1 MQLVFADSEVA
12 RVEVQGD
19 TLLLRFAAAAIE
31 QGPAGEDGYLP
42 GLTLAFQQARWQG
55 DPAACFGRLVEGE
68 LSDGISRFTRLELPF
83 DGPGPWRVEL
93 LFAHGRRLVVD
104 AQRVTASAGDAPLRP
119 SYAC

>member
-12 RVEVQGD
+12 RVEVEGD

-31 QGPAGEDGYLP
+31 QAESGEDGYLP
-42 GLTLAFQQARWQG
+42 GLTLAFRHARWQG
-55 DPAACFGRLVEGE
+55 DPATCFGRLVDGE

-83 DGPGPWRVEL
+83 DGPGPWRAEL
-93 LFAHGRRLVVD
+93 VFAHGQRLVVD
-104 AQRVTASAGDAPLRP
+104 AQHVTASPGDAPLRP